1 MPRRLQVGKD
11 EYTSQLEG
19 MCQTLVAEHESDIVN
34 FFFKNAAKES
44 RQNIWAKGQKEICT
58 RSDPGL
64 VHVHVLRKPFASF
77 AFRLRTVHNYV
88 WRADSPPDVT
98 S

>member
-1 MPRRLQVGKD
+1 MPRRFQVGKD

-44 RQNIWAKGQKEICT
+44 RQNIWTTGQKEICT
-58 RSDPGL
+58 RSDPRL
-64 VHVHVLRKPFASF
+64 VHAHVLSKQFVSF
-77 AFRLRTVHNYV
+77 AFRLRTVRSCV
-88 WRADSPPDVT
+88 WRAVSPPDVT